1 MTQRRLEN
9 WLETFKKWTMP
20 RSETPESMLEWCGLF
35 TLAAVIRRHVVI
47 TEEYLGGWKCY
58 PSLFIKFIAPQ
69 GVVKKSTSI
78 GFVETLL
85 DEIPDLSKS
94 PDGVTIAEL
103 LKRIQDADES
113 SVYILSSEFS
123 TLVLKAGLG
132 IYDILTD
139 LYDGKKK
146 IDEGTISRGYIFA
159 DSPCMNFLAATTPRW
174 VGANMTEDII
184 GGGYGSRIIAIHESE
199 PRHRTL
205 LYNKILKNLGSNY
218 VSEMQADLIHDL
230 NHIATI
236 KGEFIITEAAQDFLD
251 GPNGWYKKNAEAPKG
266 TDSKMVGYYQRRPAH
281 IFKVAMLSKIAWSD
295 ELILDVPDFEN
306 AIAVMTRT
314 EPKIAAMYRS
324 IGRNV
329 YVVDM
334 NNIIKFIAEQQN
346 GRVSRTELLRTF
358 NSAAEPLKLD
368 EIITQLMQMEYI
380 KPVVVEKEMW
390 YQSMESI

>member
-1 MTQRRLEN
+1 
-9 WLETFKKWTMP
+9 MP

-35 TLAAVIRRHVVI
+35 TLAATVRRHVVI
-47 TEEYLGGWKCY
+47 PSSYLGGWKCY
-58 PSLFIKFIAPQ
+58 PSLYVKFIAPQ

-78 GFVETLL
+78 NFVETLL

-94 PDGVTIAEL
+94 PDGVTIADL
-103 LKRIQDADES
+103 LKRVQDADES

-159 DSPCMNFLAATTPRW
+159 DSPCLNFLGATTPRW

-199 PRHRTL
+199 PRHRRL
-205 LYNKILKNLGSNY
+205 LYNKVIRELGPNW
-218 VSEMQADLIHDL
+218 VQKLQDDLIHDL
-230 NHIATI
+230 LHISTI
-236 KGEFIITEAAQDFLD
+236 KGDFEISEIAQEFIED
-251 GPNGWYKKNAEAPKG
+251 WYASNAEAPKG

-281 IFKVAMLSKIAWSD
+281 IFKVAMLSKLARSD

-324 IGRNV
+324 LGRNI
-329 YVVDM
+329 YVIDM
-334 NNIIKFIAEQQN
+334 NNIVKFISEQQN

-368 EIITQLMQMEYI
+368 ELLTQLMQMEYI
-380 KPVVVEKEMW
+380 KPINENKEIW
-390 YQSMESI
+390 YQIVETI